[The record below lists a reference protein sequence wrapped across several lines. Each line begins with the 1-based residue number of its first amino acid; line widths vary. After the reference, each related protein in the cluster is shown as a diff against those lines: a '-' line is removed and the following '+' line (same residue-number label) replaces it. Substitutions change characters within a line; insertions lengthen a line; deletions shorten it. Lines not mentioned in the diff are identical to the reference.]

1 MRLHRE
7 QERELLGAGRDGE
20 LRPGPVQVRLE
31 PVPLRA
37 HPGVSS
43 ARGELGREGASPAL
57 PSPAALGDSRRPE
70 RRRAAAGRVDRPGQS
85 APEQSARSLR
95 TSG

>member
-1 MRLHRE
+1 MRLHRQ

-43 ARGELGREGASPAL
+43 AGGAWAGTALGHPL
-57 PSPAALGDSRRPE
+57 PSPGDGGAAL
-70 RRRAAAGRVDRPGQS
+70 PGAVL
-85 APEQSARSLR
+85 APREGQ
-95 TSG
+95 GPVKG